1 MVMNTIGDYPYQ
13 VIEPWVAPQAPEE
26 PEMWEHFC
34 PREGYD
40 MYIGKGE
47 PCNWC
52 GIYDV

>member
-1 MVMNTIGDYPYQ
+1 MACDNPECHCENCICDSCECTIDNPCGCD
-13 VIEPWVAPQAPEE
+13 EE

-47 PCNWC
+47 TCN
-52 GIYDV
+52 